1 MRTAATLLLVL
12 LPACALAQGIP
23 PYDSSAWLASPQ
35 PVSLFC
41 DPVGGGRPLTQA
53 RALDTPYGSWVDAT
67 IMVELLDG
75 WGDPVA
81 GYPAEDVWLTVT
93 GGSLALCDG
102 GARADGPTDAGG
114 RTTFSGP
121 IRAGGH
127 LVQAVDDRLLVET
140 AHGIIHFSNLGGLSL
155 TSPDLDGDLDVD
167 LSDVILFAHAFLDH
181 GTYAPALDFHYDGV
195 INLSDLVLLTQHR
208 NLACTR

>member
-12 LPACALAQGIP
+12 LPTCALAQGIP
-23 PYDSSAWLASPQ
+23 PYDSSAWLTATG

-53 RALDTPYGSWVDAT
+53 RALDTPNGSWVDAT
-67 IMVELLDG
+67 IIVELLDG

-81 GYPAEDVWLTVT
+81 GYPAEDLWLTTT
-93 GGSLALCDG
+93 GATLVLCDG
-102 GARADGPTDAGG
+102 GIRADGPTGADG

-121 IRAGGH
+121 VRAGGH
-127 LVQAVDDRLLVET
+127 LIPASDNRLLVET
-140 AHGIIHFSNLGGLSL
+140 AHGALHYSSLGDLSL

-167 LSDVILFAHAFLDH
+167 LSDVILFAQGYLDY
-181 GTYAPALDFHYDGV
+181 GTYDPELDFHYDGV
-195 INLSDLVLLTQHR
+195 INLSDLIVMTQHR
-208 NLACTR
+208 NLVCP